1 MPSDTGS
8 QRMGRMLLAVLYF
21 GASVL
26 DHSVGYLW
34 QANLPGGDNQPQDD
48 GANCTDNMS
57 GEGFNCSSSADAG
70 PRRNGAF
77 PRDKPW
83 SFGWWR
89 IRGTAEY
96 IFGRGGVASDDE
108 IPQDYES
115 WFSTPEGT
123 GRLGRDA
130 GWIGYFV
137 DSVGVAAFGAWW
149 CYAAWTG
156 IGAGAI
162 ILLGL
167 LAYSI
172 QTLLAPVRWVTTVVG
187 YAWGPLS
194 CCCRRAGDEPAPL
207 PEGPPLARNVE
218 WRGPA
223 TGWPAETRYLQEKV
237 KGRGSRRRLNDVLVR
252 VHGQVAR
259 LQQDESSQRRIDT
272 HGLKVKFLGI
282 TGCTSRQFRRELEDI
297 GEIHLCRQVECGVE
311 HGMHVKEYAG
321 IDREALLD
329 LHQYANGSPRWLLG
343 VFCRC
348 FWRGGSVLLV
358 CLLCLCCCGGARRSR
373 QLRRPDGGVRDLG
386 PDSESEAEIDECSCQ
401 AVRVGVIQDG
411 HMRPLSPH
419 GCGDLACSEETI
431 LLDEDAAVSDI
442 RPPAPGQNGTVSLCT
457 HHRQL
462 YLSASAKRKC
472 GVLIC
477 YKAAKGVRHGVPLCF
492 DHLEEHGGGAAARRD
507 SPHPKGLFNGF
518 RRRFGRRDAEAVRSR
533 SPGDAVARPGRDR
546 KAPEPPAGEAREEP
560 KTPPRQVP
568 RPQSAGPDGGGI
580 PSPPKSPPFEE
591 AVGRPLWV
599 KCNCKGVR
607 RLVVKLDY
615 FRSSVAVDPEMIDR
629 QGPDGEE
636 AYIRKLLKEVPEECH
651 AIGLDVKCYWV
662 EDSHVA
668 RLRAWEGRRV
678 ADGKKIDD
686 GARKDLEINFP
697 QRIRKHAQGC
707 CESEV
712 WPTYP
717 AEADLGID
725 RQVRGRES
733 RISQAV
739 VDKPRSRSRS
749 HSLARAMREEE
760 EERLR
765 KAVDQGADATKVE
778 EVDNPDVKQL
788 LDTYE
793 VACQSGQNGAE
804 ALGTLEMIYEIGEE
818 ALQKTLGRFM
828 KEPAGQRDTHYTD
841 LCLQALHGLRT
852 RGTLPVQD
860 AEEVTWMLWVLLPC

>member
-57 GEGFNCSSSADAG
+57 GEGFNCSSGADAG
-70 PRRNGAF
+70 PGRNGTF
-77 PRDKPW
+77 SRDKPW

-108 IPQDYES
+108 ILRDHES

-237 KGRGSRRRLNDVLVR
+237 KGRGSRRRLNDVLIR

-311 HGMHVKEYAG
+311 HGMHVKE
-321 IDREALLD
+321 
-329 LHQYANGSPRWLLG
+329 
-343 VFCRC
+343 
-348 FWRGGSVLLV
+348 
-358 CLLCLCCCGGARRSR
+358 
-373 QLRRPDGGVRDLG
+373 
-386 PDSESEAEIDECSCQ
+386 
-401 AVRVGVIQDG
+401 
-411 HMRPLSPH
+411 
-419 GCGDLACSEETI
+419 
-431 LLDEDAAVSDI
+431 ED
-442 RPPAPGQNGTVSLCT
+442 
-457 HHRQL
+457 
-462 YLSASAKRKC
+462 
-472 GVLIC
+472 
-477 YKAAKGVRHGVPLCF
+477 
-492 DHLEEHGGGAAARRD
+492 
-507 SPHPKGLFNGF
+507 
-518 RRRFGRRDAEAVRSR
+518 
-533 SPGDAVARPGRDR
+533 
-546 KAPEPPAGEAREEP
+546 
-560 KTPPRQVP
+560 
-568 RPQSAGPDGGGI
+568 
-580 PSPPKSPPFEE
+580 
-591 AVGRPLWV
+591 
-599 KCNCKGVR
+599 
-607 RLVVKLDY
+607 
-615 FRSSVAVDPEMIDR
+615 
-629 QGPDGEE
+629 
-636 AYIRKLLKEVPEECH
+636 
-651 AIGLDVKCYWV
+651 
-662 EDSHVA
+662 
-668 RLRAWEGRRV
+668 
-678 ADGKKIDD
+678 
-686 GARKDLEINFP
+686 
-697 QRIRKHAQGC
+697 
-707 CESEV
+707 
-712 WPTYP
+712 
-717 AEADLGID
+717 
-725 RQVRGRES
+725 
-733 RISQAV
+733 
-739 VDKPRSRSRS
+739 
-749 HSLARAMREEE
+749 
-760 EERLR
+760 
-765 KAVDQGADATKVE
+765 
-778 EVDNPDVKQL
+778 
-788 LDTYE
+788 
-793 VACQSGQNGAE
+793 
-804 ALGTLEMIYEIGEE
+804 
-818 ALQKTLGRFM
+818 
-828 KEPAGQRDTHYTD
+828 
-841 LCLQALHGLRT
+841 
-852 RGTLPVQD
+852 
-860 AEEVTWMLWVLLPC
+860 